1 MSGVWSARFRRGRG
15 RVESSYLARARKL
28 DPGERRRFIGWKALR
43 VVERRHRSCGPAGS
57 DPKRSVRGTPVRARS
72 RSKTPPQRANQVI
85 RSECSVMKRDT
96 RRAPGRK
103 PAGPVGDVKLGCS
116 FFEKWVFRLKVR
128 RISRRRHAPHGTR
141 TSKRPSPRPRAL
153 DGAQRRG
160 RRNGAARR
168 GSSCFSQPNS
178 DAGGGSTRR
187 SERWA
192 RRFECPAP
200 HP

>member
-1 MSGVWSARFRRGRG
+1 
-15 RVESSYLARARKL
+15 
-28 DPGERRRFIGWKALR
+28 
-43 VVERRHRSCGPAGS
+43 
-57 DPKRSVRGTPVRARS
+57 
-72 RSKTPPQRANQVI
+72 
-85 RSECSVMKRDT
+85 MKRDT

-128 RISRRRHAPHGTR
+128 RISRRRQAPHGAR
-141 TSKRPSPRPRAL
+141 TSKRPPPRPRAL

-200 HP
+200 HPSTRCGRRVFWAVGFDGSLRGSFQPPSSSGATAGGARLADMRRQRSETPGGLSQPTAQKVLHARGAWRHVRALTGKT